1 RTLVSTRRHTRA
13 QGRQRNYRIAQAGG
27 AAKNCQMT
35 WVAFSACDVGSAP
48 SRAVLPPGHP
58 CRPPS
63 MVINTTLRL
72 SAHAAVDVVTGALV
86 VTSVRPQW
94 STLRQNAL
102 TSAIDGPLTK
112 LAPCPPLYGTSRSAV
127 PWMWITDVGCGA
139 AQASSWVAESGP
151 MAAKMPLLQ
160 ASA

>member
-1 RTLVSTRRHTRA
+1 M
-13 QGRQRNYRIAQAGG
+13 I
-27 AAKNCQMT
+27 
-35 WVAFSACDVGSAP
+35 WVAFSACDVGSP
-48 SRAVLPPGHP
+48 RSRAVVPPAHP
-58 CRPPS
+58 CWPPS

-72 SAHAAVDVVTGALV
+72 RAHAAVDVVTGALV
-86 VTSVRPQW
+86 AMSGGPQW

-102 TSAIDGPLTK
+102 TAAIDGPSTK
-112 LAPCPPLYGTSRSAV
+112 LAPWPPLYGTSRSAV

-139 AQASSWVAESGP
+139 VQPSSWVAESGP